1 MVIHSP
7 KHLAEFARDYR
18 NQKKL
23 SQTEVSD
30 RVGLQQKTVSA
41 FESNPEGTKL
51 ETFFRLLSALDLELQ
66 IVPKSEISVSTP
78 GWTEE
83 W

>member
-7 KHLAEFARDYR
+7 SELAEFARDHR
-18 NQKKL
+18 SQKKL
-23 SQTEVSD
+23 SQAEVSD
-30 RVGLQQKTVSA
+30 RVGLRQKTVSA

-66 IVPKSEISVSTP
+66 IVPKEDIGTSTP
-78 GWTEE
+78 GWDEE

>member
-1 MVIHSP
+1 MIIHSP
-7 KHLAEFARDYR
+7 KALAEFAKDFRSR
-18 NQKKL
+18 KKL
-23 SQTEVSD
+23 SQAEVGD
-30 RVGLQQKTVSA
+30 RVGLRQKTVSA

-66 IVPKSEISVSTP
+66 IVPKEDTSSTVQR
-78 GWTEE
+78 WDHE

>member
-7 KHLAEFARDYR
+7 KQLAEFARDYR
-18 NQKKL
+18 SQKKL
-23 SQTEVSD
+23 SQAEVSD
-30 RVGLQQKTVSA
+30 RVGLRQKTVSA

-66 IVPKSEISVSTP
+66 IVPKEEISVATP
-78 GWTEE
+78 GWDKE